1 MDTDTA
7 GRISKFS
14 KGLVERLDPPH
25 DYNLRHFR
33 LRHMAAELLRTA
45 RTDGVLPGH
54 EAPDFELES
63 THGDRVRLR
72 DLRGRPVLIHLVSY
86 T

>member
-14 KGLVERLDPPH
+14 KGLVERLDPAY

-33 LRHMAAELLRTA
+33 LRHMAAELLRSL
-45 RTDGVLPGH
+45 RPDGVLPGRG
-54 EAPDFELES
+54 P
-63 THGDRVRLR
+63 RLR
-72 DLRGRPVLIHLVSY
+72 SRVYARRAGAAARPAGPVLLIHLVSY